1 VKIFLAIIFSL
12 IVLIIRIQF
21 SDIISIFGISFNPII
36 LLIYF
41 TSIYWE
47 GFYGLFLGFILG
59 VIYGCFFSYPIGF
72 YPLVF
77 CSISFALILV
87 REKIYRYEYRSIIIL
102 FISTFLFGFFELF
115 TYKLGAK
122 LFLVSL
128 FSDILLE
135 SLLTTVVGF
144 GILYIIKRKQ

>member
-1 VKIFLAIIFSL
+1 MKIFLTIIFSL

-21 SDIISIFGISFNPII
+21 RDIISIGGISFNPII

-47 GFYGLFLGFILG
+47 GFYGLFLSFILG
-59 VIYGCFFSYPIGF
+59 VIYGCFYSYPIGF
-72 YPLVF
+72 YPLAF
-77 CSISFALILV
+77 CSISFALILI
-87 REKIYRYEYRSIIIL
+87 RDKIYRYEYRSLIIL
-102 FISTFLFGFFELF
+102 FIVAFLSGFFELL
-115 TYKLGAK
+115 TYNLRSK

-128 FSDILLE
+128 FSDVIFE
-135 SLLTTVVGF
+135 SLLTTVVGL

>member
-1 VKIFLAIIFSL
+1 MKIFLSIIFSL

-21 SDIISIFGISFNPII
+21 RDIISIFGISFNPII

-41 TSIYWE
+41 TSIYWKE
-47 GFYGLFLGFILG
+47 FYGLFLSFILG

-72 YPLVF
+72 YPLIF
-77 CSISFALILV
+77 CSISFALILI
-87 REKIYRYEYRSIIIL
+87 RDKIYRYEYRSLIIL
-102 FISTFLFGFFELF
+102 FIGTFIFGFFELL
-115 TYKLGAK
+115 TYNLRVK

-128 FSDILLE
+128 FSDILFE
-135 SLLTTVVGF
+135 SIFTTVVGF